1 MNNTT
6 LSLSPLAMIIEDDE
20 KLSAI
25 YTEAVKQAGFT
36 TRVIYDGNEAIKEL
50 EVFQPRLVILDL
62 HLPHVSGAMILK
74 AIREDQRFR
83 KTKVIITTA
92 DTITAQTLEQE
103 GDLVLIK
110 PVSFT
115 QLRDLAYRIVKT
127 RII

>member
-1 MNNTT
+1 MINDT
-6 LSLSPLAMIIEDDE
+6 LPLTPLAMIIEDDE

-25 YTEAVKQAGFT
+25 YSEAVRQAGFT
-36 TRVIYDGNEAIKEL
+36 TRAVHDGNEAIKEL
-50 EVFQPRLVILDL
+50 EIFQPRLVILDL
-62 HLPHVSGAMILK
+62 HLPHVTGAMILR
-74 AIREDQRFR
+74 AIRADQRFR

-110 PVSFT
+110 PVSFI

-127 RII
+127 RIV